1 MNNMKRITVYRWA
14 VMIGALL
21 FSGVVNAAD
30 FFNVKDYGAKGNNQN
45 LDTKSINATIDA
57 AAAKGGGTVYFPAG
71 NYISGSIHLKSNI
84 TLYIDRGAVIIAAP
98 RADSTEYDWPEPADA
113 PYFKYQDF
121 GHSHFRNSLIWGEH
135 LHDVSIIGGGKI
147 WGKGLVGGAQN
158 GFTAPNKSIS
168 LLSCINVIIRDIT
181 IQHGGWFCIL
191 ATGVDNLT
199 IDNLIID
206 TNRDGMDIDCCQNV
220 RLSNCTVNSPS
231 DDGICLKSTMTL
243 GYTRATKNVTITN
256 CQVSGF
262 LEGSLLDGTYK
273 KDYRKAP
280 TGRIKMG
287 TESNGGF
294 QNISISNC
302 VFDHCR
308 GLALESVDGALL
320 EDVVI
325 NNITMRDVTNSPF
338 FIRLG
343 RRMRA
348 PDSLQI
354 GVCRRIVISNVN
366 VYNTNDDSTAT
377 IISGIPGHD
386 IEDVELSNIHLYY
399 KGGGSKEMAATQV
412 PEWETR
418 YPDPNKFGV
427 IPAYG
432 FFIRHVKNIT
442 LKDIHVSYLQPDD
455 RSPFILDDVK
465 GADLQGIR
473 AQRKEGLPVFI
484 FKEVSGL
491 KTIDCEGVKDSSKN
505 N

>member
-1 MNNMKRITVYRWA
+1 MQHFRLIRYGLLT
-14 VMIGALL
+14 GAFFVSFLARA
-21 FSGVVNAAD
+21 GD
-30 FFNVKDYGAKGNNQN
+30 FFNVRDYGAKGNQQQ
-45 LDTKSINATIDA
+45 LDTKSINAAIDA
-57 AAAKGGGTVYFPAG
+57 AVSKGGGTVYFPAG
-71 NYISGSIHLKSNI
+71 QYLTGSIHLQSNI
-84 TLYIDRGAVIIAAP
+84 TLYIDKGAVLIAAP
-98 RADSTEYDWPEPADA
+98 KEDTTAYDLPEPAINNQ
-113 PYFKYQDF
+113 FQDF
-121 GHSHFRNSLIWGEH
+121 GHTHFHNSLIWGEN
-135 LHDVSIIGGGKI
+135 LHDIAIIGGGKI
-147 WGKGLVGGAQN
+147 WGKGMAGGA
-158 GFTAPNKSIS
+158 TPKLTEANKSIAV
-168 LLSCINVIIRDIT
+168 LSCINVILRDIT
-181 IQHGGWFCIL
+181 LQHGGWFCIL

-220 RLSNCTVNSPS
+220 RISNCTVNSPS
-231 DDGICLKSTMTL
+231 DDGICLKSTFTL
-243 GYTRATKNVTITN
+243 GHTRSTKNVTITN

-262 LEGSLLDGTYK
+262 REGTLLDGTYQ

-294 QNISISNC
+294 RNISISNC

-308 GLALESVDGALL
+308 GLALESVDGAIL
-320 EDVVI
+320 EDIVV

-348 PDSLQI
+348 PDSLKI
-354 GVCRRIVISNVN
+354 GVCRRILISNVN

-386 IEDVELSNIHLYY
+386 IEDLELNNIHIYY
-399 KGGGSKEMAATQV
+399 KGGGSGEMAATQV

-432 FFIRHVKNIT
+432 FFIRHVKNLT
-442 LKDIHVSYLQPDD
+442 LKDVHVSYLQPDE

-465 GADLQGIR
+465 TANLQGIT
-473 AQRKEGLPVFI
+473 AQRKEGVPVLVL
-484 FKEVSGL
+484 KEVTGL
-491 KTIDCEGVKDSSKN
+491 KTIDCEGVRDSPKE
-505 N
+505 